1 MIELSN
7 LDFIMEVMTA
17 FKTLQKKKWIQKYK
31 MNSKIVIYNLTVT

>member
-17 FKTLQKKKWIQKYK
+17 FKTLQKKKK
-31 MNSKIVIYNLTVT
+31 MNTKIQNEQ

>member
-17 FKTLQKKKWIQKYK
+17 FKTLQKKKMNTKIQ
-31 MNSKIVIYNLTVT
+31 NE